1 MKQQRPVYL
10 NLMKIRLP
18 LPGLVSIL
26 HRASGIM
33 LFLLL
38 PVLLWLLS
46 QSLAFQ
52 SSFEQLQESVNTQWC
67 LRFLIWFT
75 LSMLIYH
82 LVAGIRHI
90 IMDFGIGDSLKG
102 GRFGAWLVLII
113 SAVFIVLMG
122 IWLW

>member
-26 HRASGIM
+26 HRASGIL
-33 LFLLL
+33 LFFLL

-52 SSFEQLQESVNTQWC
+52 NSFNQLQSTVAETPL
-67 LRFLIWFT
+67 LRFAIWFT

-82 LVAGIRHI
+82 LIAGIRHL
-90 IMDFGIGDSLKG
+90 IMDLGVGDSLKG

-113 SAVFIVLMG
+113 AAVFIVLLG